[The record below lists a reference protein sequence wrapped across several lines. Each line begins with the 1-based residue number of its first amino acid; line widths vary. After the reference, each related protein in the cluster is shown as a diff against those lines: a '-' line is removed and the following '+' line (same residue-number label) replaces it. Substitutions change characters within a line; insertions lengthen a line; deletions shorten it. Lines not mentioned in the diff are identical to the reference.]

1 MHRRTLAWVVLVAVA
16 ACGGKKENDKG
27 GKADK
32 IEKSADVSTLFTGT
46 TVTLPAEVAA
56 ATFGAPEADVKKA
69 LGVDTGYIP
78 SKTHDAVSY
87 DLDYTREEKKLEKV
101 SVSANKAEL
110 EPILTKQ
117 WGPPIKNKKGEAF
130 WFDEKTGLRAW
141 LPDYGKGKRL
151 AVSKYESLP
160 ALFGPKGFDLAFA
173 AGKPLVGAT
182 LDELHKAWGGKLCDF
197 DKEGENV
204 KKSIEEYRTKWTTM
218 WHDKK
223 KTLRLCLALPR
234 TIEQYTPLGDT
245 IYFGRMGR
253 VEEVIFSFQTGG
265 SQELTKQMVAFFD
278 AKYGQPTELVNSNS
292 LERWYFEPATKRRAV
307 VSVSLEHV
315 TLAVSRYMPIV
326 DVLAADT
333 PGVISLVTKSM
344 PGGTPE
350 QIQAEAPDHFNPHG
364 TLPDTL
370 PELVFPATDWVRQ
383 ETTVDLSRN
392 EGDKKTRGYSVVFH
406 HSNNEAAGDEV
417 FKMLEAKLGPAKKD
431 SKWTEKDQ
439 YYNFKTKDGATVE
452 TRRSSQQWWIRVTKI

>member
-1 MHRRTLAWVVLVAVA
+1 MYRRTLVWVVLVAVA
-16 ACGGKKENDKG
+16 ACGGKKENDKDGKSG
-27 GKADK
+27 GAAG
-32 IEKSADVSTLFTGT
+32 EKSADVSTLFTGT

-56 ATFGAPEADVKKA
+56 ATFGAPQADVNKA
-69 LGVDTGYIP
+69 LGADSTYIT
-78 SKTHDAVSY
+78 SKTHDSVSY

-130 WFDEKTGLRAW
+130 WFNEKDGLRAW
-141 LPDYGKGKRL
+141 LPDHGKGKRL
-151 AVSKYESLP
+151 AFSKYDSLT

-173 AGKPLVGAT
+173 ENKPLVGAT

-204 KKSIEEYRTKWTTM
+204 KKSIEEYRTDWNGL

-223 KTLRLCLALPR
+223 KTLRLCLAQPR

-265 SQELTKQMVAFFD
+265 SVDLTKQMVAFFD
-278 AKYGQPTELVNSNS
+278 AKLGKPTELATSNAA
-292 LERWYFEPATKRRAV
+292 ERWYFEPATKRRAV

-315 TLAVSRYMPIV
+315 TLAVSRYTPIAE
-326 DVLAADT
+326 VLAADT

-350 QIQAEAPDHFNPHG
+350 QIQKEDPDHFNPHG
-364 TLPDTL
+364 TLP
-370 PELVFPATDWVRQ
+370 ELVFPGTDWSRHEV
-383 ETTVDLSRN
+383 EVDLAMW
-392 EGDKKTRGYSVVFH
+392 DKAKTTHGYSVVFH
-406 HSNNEAAGDEV
+406 HTNNEAAGDEV
-417 FKMLEAKLGPAKKD
+417 FKLLEAKLGPAKKD

-439 YYNFKTKDGATVE
+439 YYNFKTKQGHGVE
-452 TRRSSQQWWIRVTKI
+452 TRRSSQQWWIRVTK